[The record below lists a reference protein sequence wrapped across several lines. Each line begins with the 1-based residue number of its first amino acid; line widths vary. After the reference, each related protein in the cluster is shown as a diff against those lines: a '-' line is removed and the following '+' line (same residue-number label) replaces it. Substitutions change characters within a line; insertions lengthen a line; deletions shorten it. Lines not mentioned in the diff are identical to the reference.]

1 LDGKDKDSQEYKD
14 IQAKI
19 TEKEKSV
26 ADLKKASDDA
36 EKAKNDAQ
44 TALDKKK
51 NDGKPKEKTKEE
63 LIEELYNDYNNG
75 KITENELNNRLRRI
89 WWSEDD

>member
-1 LDGKDKDSQEYKD
+1 MD
-14 IQAKI
+14 IIDIFGIGIYVFAGIIVILSVMLIFFYNNKKGLFA
-19 TEKEKSV
+19 EKKEK
-26 ADLKKASDDA
+26 DNCIIDI
-36 EKAKNDAQ
+36 E
-44 TALDKKK
+44 
-51 NDGKPKEKTKEE
+51 PKEKTKEE

>member
-1 LDGKDKDSQEYKD
+1 MD
-14 IQAKI
+14 IIDIFEIGIYVFAGIIVILSVMLIVFYNNKKGLFA
-19 TEKEKSV
+19 EKKEK
-26 ADLKKASDDA
+26 DNCIIDI
-36 EKAKNDAQ
+36 E
-44 TALDKKK
+44 
-51 NDGKPKEKTKEE
+51 PKEKTKEE